1 MTGRHVRSSRH
12 LLARAVRL
20 QPQLAR
26 VAAPLMP
33 ALTFRMFR
41 MSTNRCDQRMFAYDA
56 CRDVLQ
62 CASSHHTLIL
72 KGSAMELRDP
82 VECILKHKGPQVH
95 SIPPEV
101 TVYEALEKMADE
113 NVGALVVMNGT
124 ELVGI
129 FSERDYVRNVILKG
143 RSSREMLVNEIM
155 SSPVVTV
162 NPRTTID
169 DCMHRMTDKRCRH
182 LPVVEGEKVVGVVS
196 IGDLVNWIIK
206 EQDHT
211 IHQLEE
217 YITGKYPC

>member
-1 MTGRHVRSSRH
+1 
-12 LLARAVRL
+12 
-20 QPQLAR
+20 
-26 VAAPLMP
+26 
-33 ALTFRMFR
+33 
-41 MSTNRCDQRMFAYDA
+41 
-56 CRDVLQ
+56 
-62 CASSHHTLIL
+62 
-72 KGSAMELRDP
+72 MELRDP
-82 VECILKHKGPQVH
+82 VECILKNKGSQVY
-95 SIPPEV
+95 SIPPDV
-101 TVYEALEKMADE
+101 TVYEALEKMADK
-113 NVGALVVMNGT
+113 NVGALVVMDAN

-129 FSERDYVRNVILKG
+129 FSERDYVRKVILKG

-182 LPVVEGEKVVGVVS
+182 LPVVEGEKVLGVVS